1 MVSCCRIR
9 VKRRFC
15 VRITASPAVVCLVC
29 SEACLRFSS
38 STELEIREVTPRL
51 VQVVQVLVMSVRTTY
66 GGVEPLELLQFLEML
81 GFSVDSG
88 VNMSLAHVES

>member
-1 MVSCCRIR
+1 M
-9 VKRRFC
+9 
-15 VRITASPAVVCLVC
+15 
-29 SEACLRFSS
+29 
-38 STELEIREVTPRL
+38 TPRL